1 MIKTLMS
8 ILLLCAVIFSGC
20 ATILS
25 PGSQEIAFKSDK
37 QIIKVSVD
45 SSYAGEG
52 KDVKFRVEKDF
63 RAKQVTIESEGY
75 KKENFAFV
83 QDSRSPFYIMSWIP
97 FGILLYPPFY
107 DLGPS
112 GWNYDDAYTFN
123 NMIKYPVWNNSQK
136 RVFFGNIAFDIKKA
150 NHTLNSYS
158 YSDFIDKDTP
168 SRITN
173 LDSVNFKST
182 IFEDEIE
189 KVLERTQYIDTSNT
203 VFFDNLNSLVLRC
216 KVTKISVNDVRR
228 TYVGMIGSS
237 FLQSAISTDWV
248 IEDLY
253 GDTLFVESA
262 NSESGYFAYDLFKG
276 NADKEITKS
285 IGDAIEVS
293 LLNLMNSPKISGIL
307 KFDSVTTVKFD
318 KLAIKSP
325 GKLPSDIEQAM
336 AATVTV
342 KSLNSHGS
350 GFLISNDGYIITN
363 HHVVNAKK
371 KYTVLTNDGK
381 EIEATV
387 VRTNKVLDLALLKID
402 GDFEY
407 AFKIPES
414 KNYKIGQSI
423 FAIGTPKSLDLGQ
436 SVSKGVVSSLRK
448 YRNYNYIQSDVSINK
463 GNSGGPIVSENG
475 ELLSIVEW
483 KMFGIGTE
491 GISFSIPA
499 EDVMEALSISY

>member
-1 MIKTLMS
+1 M
-8 ILLLCAVIFSGC
+8 
-20 ATILS
+20 
-25 PGSQEIAFKSDK
+25 
-37 QIIKVSVD
+37 
-45 SSYAGEG
+45 
-52 KDVKFRVEKDF
+52 
-63 RAKQVTIESEGY
+63 
-75 KKENFAFV
+75 
-83 QDSRSPFYIMSWIP
+83 
-97 FGILLYPPFY
+97 
-107 DLGPS
+107 
-112 GWNYDDAYTFN
+112 
-123 NMIKYPVWNNSQK
+123 
-136 RVFFGNIAFDIKKA
+136 
-150 NHTLNSYS
+150 
-158 YSDFIDKDTP
+158 
-168 SRITN
+168 
-173 LDSVNFKST
+173 
-182 IFEDEIE
+182 
-189 KVLERTQYIDTSNT
+189 
-203 VFFDNLNSLVLRC
+203 
-216 KVTKISVNDVRR
+216 
-228 TYVGMIGSS
+228 
-237 FLQSAISTDWV
+237 
-248 IEDLY
+248 
-253 GDTLFVESA
+253 
-262 NSESGYFAYDLFKG
+262 FKG

>member
-1 MIKTLMS
+1 LF
-8 ILLLCAVIFSGC
+8 IF
-20 ATILS
+20 
-25 PGSQEIAFKSDK
+25 F
-37 QIIKVSVD
+37 
-45 SSYAGEG
+45 
-52 KDVKFRVEKDF
+52 
-63 RAKQVTIESEGY
+63 
-75 KKENFAFV
+75 
-83 QDSRSPFYIMSWIP
+83 
-97 FGILLYPPFY
+97 
-107 DLGPS
+107 
-112 GWNYDDAYTFN
+112 
-123 NMIKYPVWNNSQK
+123 
-136 RVFFGNIAFDIKKA
+136 
-150 NHTLNSYS
+150 
-158 YSDFIDKDTP
+158 
-168 SRITN
+168 
-173 LDSVNFKST
+173 
-182 IFEDEIE
+182 
-189 KVLERTQYIDTSNT
+189 
-203 VFFDNLNSLVLRC
+203 
-216 KVTKISVNDVRR
+216 
-228 TYVGMIGSS
+228 
-237 FLQSAISTDWV
+237 QSAISTDWV

-253 GDTLFVESA
+253 GDTLFVESG

-436 SVSKGVVSSLRK
+436 SVSKGVVRVCE
-448 YRNYNYIQSDVSINK
+448 N
-463 GNSGGPIVSENG
+463 IVITIIFNP
-475 ELLSIVEW
+475 
-483 KMFGIGTE
+483 MF
-491 GISFSIPA
+491 
-499 EDVMEALSISY
+499 L